1 MTRRTTV
8 YYSMGLFREVVVELA
23 RELGFVY
30 PMDLD
35 QRVTTFAQN
44 MRNSGK

>member
-8 YYSMGLFREVVVELA
+8 HYSMSPFREVVVELA
-23 RELGFVY
+23 RELGVFY